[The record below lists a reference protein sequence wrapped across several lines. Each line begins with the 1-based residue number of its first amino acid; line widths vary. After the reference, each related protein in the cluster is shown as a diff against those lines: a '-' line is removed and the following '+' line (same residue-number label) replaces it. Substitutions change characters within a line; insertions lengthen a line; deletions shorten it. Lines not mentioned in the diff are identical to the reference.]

1 MGKCTIY
8 FSREKGKTPQKEVET
23 EINLKIIW
31 KLVAGRESEALKN
44 FFTPLYKHCGWECK
58 TPYVK
63 SPTCVC
69 TSMQVCMCIHTVLL
83 CTHWYMYIDIWGT
96 FFIFPA
102 MDTIWPYRQKPCTPG
117 LSPEAILFCSQRSY

>member
-31 KLVAGRESEALKN
+31 KLVAGRESEALMN
-44 FFTPLYKHCGWECK
+44 FFTSLYKHCGWECK
-58 TPYVK
+58 TLREVPYL
-63 SPTCVC
+63 CVH
-69 TSMQVCMCIHTVLL
+69 IHAGVYVHSHFVLL
-83 CTHWYMYIDIWGT
+83 CTHWYTYIDIWGT

-117 LSPEAILFCSQRSY
+117 LSLEAILFCSQRSY